1 MVFLHVNITYV
12 TFIPWLPIR
21 FFFLKDQD
29 SRLLPLLLGR
39 FCGLTLI
46 RALQVQPWGWSLA
59 RMSASVSVMA
69 LSCVQSA
76 VRNRPWILTVWG
88 CLEESPFW
96 GASWNVSHHFK
107 MAHTCEKNGAPQE
120 RGGIENWGSSL
131 PFSWHLHEEYLF
143 LRSSI
148 ISETV
153 ACLRTALWLLPSLI
167 VLKSVIT
174 GGPLHFAQDCPVLTA
189 RNLHPGANL
198 SPEQISAG
206 DHWL

>member
-12 TFIPWLPIR
+12 TFIPWLSIR
-21 FFFLKDQD
+21 FFLKDQD
-29 SRLLPLLLGR
+29 SRWLPLLLGR

-107 MAHTCEKNGAPQE
+107 MAHTCEKDGAPQE
-120 RGGIENWGSSL
+120 RGALKTEA
-131 PFSWHLHEEYLF
+131 LH
-143 LRSSI
+143 
-148 ISETV
+148 
-153 ACLRTALWLLPSLI
+153 CLSPGTSTKNTCFWEAPSL
-167 VLKSVIT
+167 VK
-174 GGPLHFAQDCPVLTA
+174 PLPVS
-189 RNLHPGANL
+189 GQL
-198 SPEQISAG
+198 SDSC
-206 DHWL
+206 LL